1 MAVPR
6 QNTDRLSN
14 QVYRLD
20 IKFGLFT
27 CKTGHMLRLLRLLVV
42 FFTRLFRSRRDLLL
56 ENLALR
62 QQLGVLKQKHP
73 PPRFATC
80 ASPKFHPTEKLNRS
94 PDVLT
99 VKSWLPPHSC
109 KLKSDENTG
118 GRNFGEGQVQVQS
131 LNLRSRQAYDG
142 GKIHHS
148 HQIWPARAGGK
159 EVSKLQ
165 GKEPRRTG
173 ITLLDGLLI
182 PASGRIDVRKN
193 RVITKKATRNSK
205 RRAVAKL
212 FEQGLCATLFS
223 DALMHSS
230 EPADH
235 RRIPE
240 IG

>member
-1 MAVPR
+1 
-6 QNTDRLSN
+6 
-14 QVYRLD
+14 
-20 IKFGLFT
+20 
-27 CKTGHMLRLLRLLVV
+27 MLRLLRLLVV

-148 HQIWPARAGGK
+148 HQIWPARAVEVRRSANCRGK
-159 EVSKLQ
+159 SHGARGSRCSMAFSYQ
-165 GKEPRRTG
+165 PAADSTSART
-173 ITLLDGLLI
+173 
-182 PASGRIDVRKN
+182 
-193 RVITKKATRNSK
+193 
-205 RRAVAKL
+205 
-212 FEQGLCATLFS
+212 E
-223 DALMHSS
+223 
-230 EPADH
+230 
-235 RRIPE
+235 
-240 IG
+240 